1 MYNICVCY
9 IADVANNVYETLFLD
24 FSRLVQNKK
33 RLDFYGGNQNLTT
46 FKQYQPL
53 TFSKTIVSHLQNCKL
68 LCFGLL
74 LT

>member
-33 RLDFYGGNQNLTT
+33 RLDFYEGNQNLTT
-46 FKQYQPL
+46 FK
-53 TFSKTIVSHLQNCKL
+53 
-68 LCFGLL
+68 
-74 LT
+74 